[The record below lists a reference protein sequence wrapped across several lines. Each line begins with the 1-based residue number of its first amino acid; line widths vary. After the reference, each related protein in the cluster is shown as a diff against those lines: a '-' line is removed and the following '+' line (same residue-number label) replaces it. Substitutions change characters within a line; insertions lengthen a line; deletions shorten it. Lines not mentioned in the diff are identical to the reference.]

1 MGSLIK
7 PEIYAGIVTEKFKG
21 KAILSNFA
29 MDLGELISGDVGDT
43 VSFPMFNQI
52 GSAKVLNKGD
62 GIEEE
67 ELTQK
72 ETKAT
77 IKMMAAPGV
86 QIYDQDSLTA
96 LGNFVENGAMQ
107 QGTVL
112 ARGLD
117 SDLFKE
123 ALTSKL
129 KVKTTNKNVLMS
141 DDLNRGFAM
150 FGDEQNVED
159 MACIIC
165 HSIVASSF
173 YNMPEFVKADYTF
186 NGKGNGIVHNNCIG
200 HFRGVPVFMSDKDT
214 MGSDGECVTIIV
226 KKNALAKMKKR
237 GINVESERQAK
248 YKRTVLY
255 ADFIYA
261 VKLVNTE
268 GVVILKNSIA

>member
-29 MDLGELISGDVGDT
+29 MDLGELSGKVGDT
-43 VSFPMFNQI
+43 VSFPVFNQI

-62 GIEEE
+62 GIDEE

-77 IKMMAAPGV
+77 IKQMAAPGV
-86 QIYDQDSLTA
+86 LIYDVDDLTA

-129 KVKTTNKNVLMS
+129 KVKTTNKNVLMA

-173 YNMPEFVKADYTF
+173 YNMPEFVKSDYTF
-186 NGKGNGIVHNNCIG
+186 NAKGNGIVSHNCIG

-214 MGSDGECVTIIV
+214 MVDGECVTIIV

-237 GINVESERQAK
+237 GINIEDERQAK
-248 YKRTVLY
+248 YKRTALY
-255 ADFIYA
+255 ADYIYA
-261 VKLVNTE
+261 VKLVMPE

>member
-1 MGSLIK
+1 MALIK
-7 PEIYAGIVTEKFKG
+7 PEIYSQIVTEKFKG

-29 MDLGELISGDVGDT
+29 MDLGELSGKVGDT
-43 VSFPMFNQI
+43 VSFPVFNQI

-62 GIEEE
+62 GIDEE

-77 IKMMAAPGV
+77 IKQMAAPGV
-86 QIYDQDSLTA
+86 LIYDVDDLTA

-129 KVKTTNKNVLMS
+129 KVKTTNKNVLMA

-173 YNMPEFVKADYTF
+173 YNMPEFVKSDYTF
-186 NGKGNGIVHNNCIG
+186 NGKGNGIVSHNCIG

-214 MGSDGECVTIIV
+214 MVDGECVTIIV

-237 GINVESERQAK
+237 GINIEDERQAK
-248 YKRTVLY
+248 YKRTALY
-255 ADFIYA
+255 ADYIYA

>member
-1 MGSLIK
+1 MALIK
-7 PEIYAGIVTEKFKG
+7 PEIYSQIVTEKFKG

-29 MDLGELISGDVGDT
+29 MDLGELSGKIGDT
-43 VSFPMFNQI
+43 ISFPMFNQI

-62 GIEEE
+62 GIDEE

-77 IKMMAAPGV
+77 IKQMAAPGV
-86 QIYDQDSLTA
+86 LIYDVDDLTA

-186 NGKGNGIVHNNCIG
+186 NGINGNGVVHNNCIG
-200 HFRGVPVFMSDKDT
+200 RFRGVPVFMSDKDT
-214 MGSDGECVTIIV
+214 MVDGECITIIV

-237 GINVESERQAK
+237 GINIEDERQAK
-248 YKRTVLY
+248 YKRTALY
-255 ADFIYA
+255 ADYIYA

-268 GVVILKNSIA
+268 GVVVLRNTIA

>member
-1 MGSLIK
+1 MALIK
-7 PEIYAGIVTEKFKG
+7 PEIYSQIVTEKFKG

-29 MDLGELISGDVGDT
+29 MDLGELSGKVGDT
-43 VSFPMFNQI
+43 VSFPVFNQI

-62 GIEEE
+62 GIDEE

-77 IKMMAAPGV
+77 IKQMAAPGV
-86 QIYDQDSLTA
+86 LIYDVDDLTA

-129 KVKTTNKNVLMS
+129 KVKTTNKNVLMA

-186 NGKGNGIVHNNCIG
+186 NAKGNGIVSHNCIG

-214 MGSDGECVTIIV
+214 MVDGECVTIIV

-237 GINVESERQAK
+237 GINIEDERQAK
-248 YKRTVLY
+248 YKRTALY
-255 ADFIYA
+255 ADYIYA

-268 GVVILKNSIA
+268 GVVVLRNTIA

>member
-1 MGSLIK
+1 MALIK
-7 PEIYAGIVTEKFKG
+7 PEIYSQIVTEKFKG

-29 MDLGELISGDVGDT
+29 MDLGELSGKVGDT
-43 VSFPMFNQI
+43 VSFPVFNQI

-62 GIEEE
+62 GIDEE

-77 IKMMAAPGV
+77 IKQMAAPGV
-86 QIYDQDSLTA
+86 LIYDVDDLTA

-129 KVKTTNKNVLMS
+129 KVKTTNKNVLMA

-186 NGKGNGIVHNNCIG
+186 NEKGNGIVSHNCIG

-214 MGSDGECVTIIV
+214 MVDGECVTIIV

-237 GINVESERQAK
+237 GINIEDERQAK
-248 YKRTVLY
+248 YKRTALY
-255 ADFIYA
+255 ADYIYA

-268 GVVILKNSIA
+268 GVVVLRNTIA

>member
-1 MGSLIK
+1 MSSLIK
-7 PEIYAGIVTEKFKG
+7 PEVYAGIVTEKFKG

-29 MDLGELISGDVGDT
+29 MDLGELSGSIGDT

-62 GIEEE
+62 GITEE

-77 IKMMAAPGV
+77 IKQLAAPGIW
-86 QIYDQDSLTA
+86 IYDQDSLTA
-96 LGNFVENGAMQ
+96 IGNFVENGAMQ

-129 KVKTTNKNVLMS
+129 KVKTASKNAITAEELNK
-141 DDLNRGFAM
+141 GFAM
-150 FGDEQNVED
+150 FGDEQNTED
-159 MACIIC
+159 MACILV
-165 HSIVASSF
+165 HSLVASSF
-173 YNMPEFVKADYTF
+173 YSMSEFTKADMTY
-186 NGKGNGIVHNNCIG
+186 NGVNGNGIVHNNCIG

-214 MGSDGECVTIIV
+214 MVEGECVTIIV

-248 YKRTVLY
+248 YKRTALY
-255 ADFIYA
+255 ADYIYA

-268 GVVILKNSIA
+268 GVVVLRNTIA

>member
-1 MGSLIK
+1 MALIK
-7 PEIYAGIVTEKFKG
+7 PEIYSQIVTEKFKG

-29 MDLGELISGDVGDT
+29 MDLGELSGKIGDT
-43 VSFPMFNQI
+43 ISFPMFNQI

-62 GIEEE
+62 GIDEE

-77 IKMMAAPGV
+77 IKQMAAPGV
-86 QIYDQDSLTA
+86 LIYDVDDLTA

-186 NGKGNGIVHNNCIG
+186 NGINGNGVVHNNCIG
-200 HFRGVPVFMSDKDT
+200 RFRGVPVYLSDKDT
-214 MGSDGECVTIIV
+214 IGSDGECVTIIV

-237 GINVESERQAK
+237 GINIESERQAK
-248 YKRTVLY
+248 FKRTALY

-268 GVVILKNSIA
+268 GVVVLRNTIA

>member
-1 MGSLIK
+1 MALIK
-7 PEIYAGIVTEKFKG
+7 PEIYSQIVTEKFKG

-29 MDLGELISGDVGDT
+29 MDLGELSGKVGDT
-43 VSFPMFNQI
+43 VSFPVFNQI

-62 GIEEE
+62 GIDEE

-77 IKMMAAPGV
+77 IKQMAAPGV
-86 QIYDQDSLTA
+86 LIYDVDDLTA

-129 KVKTTNKNVLMS
+129 KVKTTNKNVLMA
-141 DDLNRGFAM
+141 DDLNRGFSM

-214 MGSDGECVTIIV
+214 MVDGECVTIIV

-237 GINVESERQAK
+237 GINIEDERQAK
-248 YKRTVLY
+248 YKRTALY
-255 ADFIYA
+255 ADYIYA

-268 GVVILKNSIA
+268 GVVVLRNTIA

>member
-1 MGSLIK
+1 MALIK
-7 PEIYAGIVTEKFKG
+7 PEIYSQIVTEKFKG

-29 MDLGELISGDVGDT
+29 MDLGELSGKVGDT
-43 VSFPMFNQI
+43 VSFPVFNQI

-62 GIEEE
+62 GIDEE

-77 IKMMAAPGV
+77 IKQMAAPGV
-86 QIYDQDSLTA
+86 LIYDVDDLTA

-129 KVKTTNKNVLMS
+129 KVKTTNKNVLMA

-173 YNMPEFVKADYTF
+173 YNMPEFVKSDYIF
-186 NGKGNGIVHNNCIG
+186 NGKGNGIVSHNCIG

-214 MGSDGECVTIIV
+214 MVDGECVTIIV

-237 GINVESERQAK
+237 GINIEDERQAK
-248 YKRTVLY
+248 YKRTALY
-255 ADFIYA
+255 ADYIYA

-268 GVVILKNSIA
+268 GVVVLRNTIA

>member
-1 MGSLIK
+1 MGNLIK
-7 PEIYAGIVTEKFKG
+7 PEVYAGIVTEKFKG

-29 MDLGELISGDVGDT
+29 MDLGELSGKIGDT
-43 VSFPMFNQI
+43 ISFPMFNQI

-62 GIEEE
+62 GIDEE

-77 IKMMAAPGV
+77 IKQMAAPGV
-86 QIYDQDSLTA
+86 LIYDVDDLTA

-214 MGSDGECVTIIV
+214 MVDGECVTIIV

-248 YKRTVLY
+248 FKRTALY
-255 ADFIYA
+255 ADYIYA

-268 GVVILKNSIA
+268 GVVVLRNTIA

>member
-1 MGSLIK
+1 MGNLIK
-7 PEIYAGIVTEKFKG
+7 PEVYAGIVTEKFKG

-29 MDLGELISGDVGDT
+29 MDLGELSGKIGDT
-43 VSFPMFNQI
+43 ISFPMFNQI

-62 GIEEE
+62 GIDEE

-77 IKMMAAPGV
+77 IKQMAAPGV
-86 QIYDQDSLTA
+86 LIYDVDDLTA

-129 KVKTTNKNVLMS
+129 KVKTTNKNVLMA

-186 NGKGNGIVHNNCIG
+186 NGVNGNGIVHNNCIG

-214 MGSDGECVTIIV
+214 MVDGECVTIIV

-248 YKRTVLY
+248 FKRTALY
-255 ADFIYA
+255 ADYIYA

-268 GVVILKNSIA
+268 GVVVLRNTIA

>member
-1 MGSLIK
+1 MALIK
-7 PEIYAGIVTEKFKG
+7 PEIYSQIVTEKFKG

-29 MDLGELISGDVGDT
+29 MDLGELSGKVGDT
-43 VSFPMFNQI
+43 VSFPVFNQI

-62 GIEEE
+62 GIDEE

-77 IKMMAAPGV
+77 IKQMAAPGDL
-86 QIYDQDSLTA
+86 IYDVDDLTA

-129 KVKTTNKNVLMS
+129 KVKTTNKNVLLA

-165 HSIVASSF
+165 HSIVASSL

-186 NGKGNGIVHNNCIG
+186 NEKGNGIVSHNCIG

-214 MGSDGECVTIIV
+214 MVDGECVTIIV

-237 GINVESERQAK
+237 GINIEDERQAK
-248 YKRTVLY
+248 YKRTALY
-255 ADFIYA
+255 ADYIYA

-268 GVVILKNSIA
+268 GVVVLRNTIA

>member
-1 MGSLIK
+1 MSSLIK
-7 PEIYAGIVTEKFKG
+7 PEVYAGIVTEKFKG

-29 MDLGELISGDVGDT
+29 MELGELSGSIGDT

-62 GIEEE
+62 GIDEE

-77 IKMMAAPGV
+77 IKQMAAPGV
-86 QIYDQDSLTA
+86 LIYDVDDLTA

-129 KVKTTNKNVLMS
+129 KVKTTNKNVLMA
-141 DDLNRGFAM
+141 DDLNRGFSM

-186 NGKGNGIVHNNCIG
+186 NGKGNGIVSGNCIG

-214 MGSDGECVTIIV
+214 MVEGECVTIIV

-248 YKRTVLY
+248 YKRTALY
-255 ADFIYA
+255 ADYIYA

-268 GVVILKNSIA
+268 GVVVLRNTIA

>member
-7 PEIYAGIVTEKFKG
+7 PEVYAGIVTEKFKG

-29 MDLGELISGDVGDT
+29 MDLGELSGKVGDT
-43 VSFPMFNQI
+43 VSFPVFNQI

-62 GIEEE
+62 GIDEE

-77 IKMMAAPGV
+77 IKQMAAPGV
-86 QIYDQDSLTA
+86 LIYDVDDLTA

-129 KVKTTNKNVLMS
+129 KVKTTNKNVLMA

-214 MGSDGECVTIIV
+214 MVDGECVTIIV

-237 GINVESERQAK
+237 GINIEDERQAK
-248 YKRTVLY
+248 YKRTALY
-255 ADFIYA
+255 ADYIYA

-268 GVVILKNSIA
+268 GVVVLRNTIA

>member
-1 MGSLIK
+1 MGNLIK
-7 PEIYAGIVTEKFKG
+7 PEVYAGIVTEKFKG

-29 MDLGELISGDVGDT
+29 MDLGELSGKIGDT
-43 VSFPMFNQI
+43 ISFPMFNQI

-62 GIEEE
+62 GIDEE

-77 IKMMAAPGV
+77 IKQMAAPGV
-86 QIYDQDSLTA
+86 LIYDVDDLTA
-96 LGNFVENGAMQ
+96 LGNFVENGATQ
-107 QGTVL
+107 QGQVL
-112 ARGLD
+112 ARKLD
-117 SDLFKE
+117 SDLFAE

-129 KVKTTNKNVLMS
+129 KVKTTNKNVLMA

-186 NGKGNGIVHNNCIG
+186 NGKGNGIVSHNCIG

-237 GINVESERQAK
+237 GINIESERQAK
-248 YKRTVLY
+248 YKRTALY
-255 ADFIYA
+255 ADYIYA
-261 VKLVNTE
+261 VKLVMPE

>member
-29 MDLGELISGDVGDT
+29 MDLGELSGKVGDT

-62 GIEEE
+62 GIDEE

-72 ETKAT
+72 ESKAT
-77 IKMMAAPGV
+77 IKQIGHGV
-86 QIYDQDSLTA
+86 LIYDVDDLTA

-107 QGTVL
+107 QGQVL
-112 ARGLD
+112 ARKLD
-117 SDLFKE
+117 SDLFSE

-186 NGKGNGIVHNNCIG
+186 NGVNGNGIVHNNCIG

-214 MGSDGECVTIIV
+214 MVDGECVTIIV

-237 GINVESERQAK
+237 GINIEDERQAK
-248 YKRTVLY
+248 YKRTALY
-255 ADFIYA
+255 ADYIYA

-268 GVVILKNSIA
+268 GVVVLRNTIA

>member
-1 MGSLIK
+1 MGNLIK

-21 KAILSNFA
+21 KMILSNFA
-29 MDLGELISGDVGDT
+29 MDLGELSGKVGDT

-62 GIEEE
+62 GIDEE

-77 IKMMAAPGV
+77 IKQMAAPGV
-86 QIYDQDSLTA
+86 LIYDVDDLTA

-129 KVKTTNKNVLMS
+129 KVKTTNKNVLMA

-214 MGSDGECVTIIV
+214 MVDGECVTIIV

-248 YKRTVLY
+248 FKRTALY
-255 ADFIYA
+255 ADYIYT

-268 GVVILKNSIA
+268 GVVVLRNTIA

>member
-1 MGSLIK
+1 MALIK
-7 PEIYAGIVTEKFKG
+7 PEIYSQIVTEKFKG

-29 MDLGELISGDVGDT
+29 MDLGELSGKVGDT
-43 VSFPMFNQI
+43 VSFPVFNQI

-62 GIEEE
+62 GIDEE

-77 IKMMAAPGV
+77 IKQMAAPGV
-86 QIYDQDSLTA
+86 LIYDVDDLTA

-129 KVKTTNKNVLMS
+129 KVKTTNKNVLMA

-173 YNMPEFVKADYTF
+173 YNMPEFVKSDYTF
-186 NGKGNGIVHNNCIG
+186 NGKGNGIVSHNCIG

-214 MGSDGECVTIIV
+214 MVDGECVTIIV
-226 KKNALAKMKKR
+226 KKNALSKMKKR
-237 GINVESERQAK
+237 GINIEDERQAK
-248 YKRTVLY
+248 YKRTALY
-255 ADFIYA
+255 ADYIYA

-268 GVVILKNSIA
+268 GVVVLRNTIA